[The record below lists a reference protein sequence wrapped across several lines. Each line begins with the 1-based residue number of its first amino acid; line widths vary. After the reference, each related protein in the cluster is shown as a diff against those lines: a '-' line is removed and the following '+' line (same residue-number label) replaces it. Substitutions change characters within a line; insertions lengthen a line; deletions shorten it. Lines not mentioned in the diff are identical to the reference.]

1 MFYKIEMICLLISK
15 YAWDGS
21 VCTDLISFTSI
32 FFINTP
38 LVRDKCKRTYVNIR
52 SALSFNAGNGLFA
65 HWNRNWRNSGHW
77 LLPSSSIKFLATSAA
92 TSQTLRRILSV
103 CSFWTDSKI
112 CSFNWVCASGG
123 ICEIIAYQIY
133 LQLTFDSNVD
143 NP

>member
-1 MFYKIEMICLLISK
+1 MSKTDCCNICFISSR
-15 YAWDGS
+15 WC
-21 VCTDLISFTSI
+21 VCWFPNTPGTDLHIHLIIFFTSI
-32 FFINTP
+32 LIYHKIYHKIGIKKTH
-38 LVRDKCKRTYVNIR
+38 VNIR
-52 SALSFNAGNGLFA
+52 SALSFKADNGLFA

-112 CSFNWVCASGG
+112 CSFNWTCASGG

-133 LQLTFDSNVD
+133 L
-143 NP
+143 